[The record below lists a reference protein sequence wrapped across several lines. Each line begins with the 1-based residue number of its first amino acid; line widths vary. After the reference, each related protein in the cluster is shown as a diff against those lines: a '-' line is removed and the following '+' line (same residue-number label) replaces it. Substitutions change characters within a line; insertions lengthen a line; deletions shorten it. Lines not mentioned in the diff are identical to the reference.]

1 MQADPEVSPQVSP
14 QVSVVIPT
22 RRRPDL
28 LPRAVDAVL
37 DQRTGVPFEVLVVND
52 DVEPLR
58 CLLPRDGRLR
68 ILASS
73 AQGVS
78 AARNVGIRAAAAPVV
93 AFTDDDTIAP
103 PGWLDAIHRALT
115 AAPEAVGVEGPVVY
129 GGPWD
134 PLHEHVPEPEIPGGF
149 CSCNVAYRRDAL
161 FAAGLFDQE
170 FARPGAEDVDLGL
183 RVSAC
188 GPVVYAPDMVMVHP
202 PRQATTWQLLASGRQ
217 IENDWRLHTKHPE
230 LGGTPSRFGGVVWR
244 ARRYVQFAR
253 DPAVTEGSRARA
265 ARALALGAG
274 VTAVGVVTACT
285 RPMPR

>member
-1 MQADPEVSPQVSP
+1 MQGDREVSP

-28 LPRAVDAVL
+28 LPRAVVAVL
-37 DQRTGVPFEVLVVND
+37 DQHTEVPFEVLVVND
-52 DVEPLR
+52 DIEPLR

-68 ILASS
+68 VLAGS

-103 PGWLDAIHRALT
+103 PGWLDAIHRAFT
-115 AAPEAVGVEGPVVY
+115 AAPEAVGVEGPVDY

-161 FAAGLFDQE
+161 FAAGLFDE
-170 FARPGAEDVDLGL
+170 GFARPGAEDVDLGL

-188 GPVVYAPDMVMVHP
+188 GPVVYAPDAVMVHP
-202 PRQATTWQLLASGRQ
+202 PRRSTTWQLLAIGRQ
-217 IENDWRLHTKHPE
+217 IENTKHPE
-230 LGGTPSRFGGVVWR
+230 LGGAPSRFGGVVWR

-274 VTAVGVVTACT
+274 VTAVGMVTACT